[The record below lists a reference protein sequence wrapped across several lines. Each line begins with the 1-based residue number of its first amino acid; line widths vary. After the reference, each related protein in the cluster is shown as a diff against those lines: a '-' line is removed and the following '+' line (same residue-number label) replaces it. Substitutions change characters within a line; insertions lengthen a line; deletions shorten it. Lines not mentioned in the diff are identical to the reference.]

1 MIPVMVMLG
10 ERLDLVGGINVLT
23 GDIEVRLFALI
34 GKELPGMGV
43 RAAEVTQTV
52 EVTVGAM

>member
-1 MIPVMVMLG
+1 MVMLG

-23 GDIEVRLFALI
+23 GDVEVRLFALI